1 MKNPPSAIA
10 RRVSQILS
18 ERQLTI
24 GIAES
29 CSGGLISHQFTNVP
43 GSSNYF
49 IGGVV
54 AYSNEVKMKI
64 LGVNPEVI
72 QRFGAVS
79 RETARAMALGIA
91 RLLKTD
97 VGLGVTGIAGPS
109 GGTKEKPVGLVYI
122 ALSFKGKVTIRK
134 FNFTGERI
142 EIKNQ
147 TAAEAFRLIE
157 GVIQGDMVTTQVN
170 KLKLEGF

>member
-1 MKNPPSAIA
+1 MTNIG
-10 RRVSQILS
+10 RILT

-29 CSGGLISHQFTNVP
+29 CTGGLISHQFTNAP

-49 IGGVV
+49 MGGVV
-54 AYSNEVKMKI
+54 AYSNEVKIKV
-64 LGVNPEVI
+64 LGVRPEVI

-79 RETARAMALGIA
+79 EETAKAMAIGITG
-91 RLLKTD
+91 LLETD

-122 ALSFKGKVTIRK
+122 ALSFRGKVTIRK

-147 TAAEAFRLIE
+147 TATEALRLIE
-157 GVIQGDMVTTQVN
+157 EEAIKETRSY
-170 KLKLEGF
+170 E

>member
-1 MKNPPSAIA
+1 MTNIG
-10 RRVSQILS
+10 RILT

-29 CSGGLISHQFTNVP
+29 CTGGLISHQFTNAP

-49 IGGVV
+49 MGGVV
-54 AYSNEVKMKI
+54 AYSNEVKIKV
-64 LGVNPEVI
+64 LGVRPEVI

-79 RETARAMALGIA
+79 EETAKAMAIGITG
-91 RLLKTD
+91 LLETD

-122 ALSFKGKVTIRK
+122 ALSFRGKVTIRK

-147 TAAEAFRLIE
+147 TAAEALRLIE
-157 GVIQGDMVTTQVN
+157 EEAIKETGSY
-170 KLKLEGF
+170 E